1 MDFVGGI
8 NGEPIRLD
16 QSRLSII
23 LSYYNVDILLVSFIS
38 FSDVFP
44 LENSSQHL
52 FHWIIIKI
60 SSYLF
65 KLTSFRIFWI
75 LKAFEVF
82 SEFSNFQNLSNFQSF
97 NFSIFQILAISNF
110 QNSEISKFLSS
121 QTYEFSLKCFQF
133 SSILNSWNFNFSPQ
147 ASDFQSFEISKKLH
161 FSKQRF
167 NINLVDA

>member
-65 KLTSFRIFWI
+65 KLRFEFFEFWKLSKFSQNSLIFRTFRIF
-75 LKAFEVF
+75 KV
-82 SEFSNFQNLSNFQSF
+82 
-97 NFSIFQILAISNF
+97 SIFQFFKFLQFRIFRIRKF
-110 QNSEISKFLSS
+110 QNFLALKFTNSPEMLSIFFDF
-121 QTYEFSLKCFQF
+121 EFLKF
-133 SSILNSWNFNFSPQ
+133 
-147 ASDFQSFEISKKLH
+147 
-161 FSKQRF
+161 
-167 NINLVDA
+167 

>member
-65 KLTSFRIFWI
+65 KLRFEFFEFWKLSKFSQNSLIFRTFRIF
-75 LKAFEVF
+75 KV
-82 SEFSNFQNLSNFQSF
+82 
-97 NFSIFQILAISNF
+97 SIFQFFKFLQFRIFRIRKF
-110 QNSEISKFLSS
+110 QN
-121 QTYEFSLKCFQF
+121 FSALK
-133 SSILNSWNFNFSPQ
+133 LTNSPWNAFNFLRFWILEILTSLRKHRIFRALKSQRNCTSPNN
-147 ASDFQSFEISKKLH
+147 ALT
-161 FSKQRF
+161 
-167 NINLVDA
+167 